1 MQNKKRKELKILSLT
16 LACWGLIFVGSGVAM
31 SNHENIITKYTYS
44 LNISQN
50 KIQESKTNEIKLKT
64 MTLEVNNPVSV
75 NVKDYLEN
83 VEKIEA
89 DVLSSLKLDTSSVNI
104 QEAGTYTY
112 TISYKKKKYNGTF
125 KITEKELPKVNI
137 TLKNLTLKK
146 DSVLDTKLSTY
157 INETLTEEVQKNII
171 LDLSAVKTNT
181 EGTYQ
186 YTVTYGNKIY
196 TAVIEIYTPTPQP
209 NVITPNNPPEQQDK
223 TDTETENSS
232 TTNNNQTQQ

>member
-223 TDTETENSS
+223 TDTETENNS